1 MEISDQR
8 LNRVMIR
15 GYVVTGAQAK
25 LVRFGNAVASAL
37 HTPSL
42 LFLIEVT
49 L

>member
-8 LNRVMIR
+8 LNKVMIR

-25 LVRFGNAVASAL
+25 LVRFGNAVASSL

-42 LFLIEVT
+42 LVLIQEA